1 MESEIDAIVNI
12 TPIMSLEASIV
23 KNETNDER
31 ILKLLMGS
39 SSTNSLQNASD
50 LICNLQD
57 DQLSIRS
64 SDISLPS
71 TSSSSTKS
79 SYSVGFATVFLSL
92 LSTALNSSSVSSDD
106 SDSSSISSF
115 QNITSCPSSSH
126 LPTSFTT
133 ALLDIVQYL
142 TPSVDLDAV
151 YSTDQNGNSSK
162 KKGEKKVSFCD
173 IDGSSISPPGKDCS
187 WKPALFTSR
196 RLYSLIDQIDRLV
209 ATVLAEDAKNTKG
222 HILLDTTLFCC
233 EMLSSSSSAAQM
245 SMAMQQSLSVC
256 IPPRDLT
263 AIAGLLLSEL
273 NTIKSLQL
281 SQYSKPSEG
290 VSLPPSLT
298 GERTV
303 LRHRT
308 AWMTTAILR
317 AQLRW
322 LLDPPPAQL
331 TAGPS
336 ALPPSKAS
344 RFEIHKKV
352 TLIGVEA
359 PSSSGKKK
367 RRKSD
372 VGNTVDH
379 TSLVPSEM
387 NLSALLTHAL
397 RQIYDAYT
405 LAHSPVNNEAINLAA
420 NPFNPDITRTVNLN
434 PCPTKALTAAVL
446 EVSYLTY

>member
-1 MESEIDAIVNI
+1 MDSEIDVIVNI
-12 TPIMSLEASIV
+12 TLTTSLEAGPV
-23 KNETNDER
+23 KNETDEDR
-31 ILKLLMGS
+31 ILKLIMGS
-39 SSTNSLQNASD
+39 SSTQSLQNASD

-57 DQLSIRS
+57 DPFSIRS

-79 SYSVGFATVFLSL
+79 SYGVGFATVFLSL

-106 SDSSSISSF
+106 SDTSSISSF

-133 ALLDIVQYL
+133 ALLDTVQYL
-142 TPSVDLDAV
+142 SPSVDLDAV
-151 YSTDQNGNSSK
+151 YSTDQNGSSSN

-187 WKPALFTSR
+187 WKPALSTSR

-209 ATVLAEDAKNTKG
+209 ATVLAEDAGNTKG
-222 HILLDTTLFCC
+222 HLLLDTTLFCC
-233 EMLSSSSSAAQM
+233 EMLSSSSSAALM
-245 SMAMQQSLSVC
+245 STAMQQSLSVC

-273 NTIKSLQL
+273 NTIKSLQFYR
-281 SQYSKPSEG
+281 YSKLSEG
-290 VSLPPSLT
+290 LSHPPSLT

-372 VGNTVDH
+372 VSQVVDH

-397 RQIYDAYT
+397 RQLYDAYA
-405 LAHSPVNNEAINLAA
+405 LAHSSVNNAA
-420 NPFNPDITRTVNLN
+420 VNPATNPLDPDITRTGTLH
-434 PCPTKALTAAVL
+434 PCHTKALTAAVL
-446 EVSYLTY
+446 EVRYITH